1 MSDYIRLE
9 DDLKGIMKTDIHP
22 KYYTATVTCSCGNSF
37 QIGATV
43 ESMRVELCSHCHPF
57 YTGDQKLVDTA
68 GRVEKFQ
75 QRLSKVR
82 KSEKRE
88 VKSEK
93 TEQPESNQE
102 RLKALKKKLIQ
113 A

>member
-1 MSDYIRLE
+1 MKQ
-9 DDLKGIMKTDIHP
+9 DLHP
-22 KYYTATVTCSCGNSF
+22 QYQTATVTCSCGNSF
-37 QIGATV
+37 TIGATV
-43 ESMRVELCSHCHPF
+43 ESMRVELCSNCHPF

-75 QRLSKVR
+75 QRLSKVK

-93 TEQPESNQE
+93 TVKSDQPESNKD
-102 RLKALKKKLIQ
+102 RLKELKKKLIQ

>member
-1 MSDYIRLE
+1 
-9 DDLKGIMKTDIHP
+9 MKTDFHP
-22 KYYTATVTCSCGNSF
+22 KYYTATVTCSCGNRF

-43 ESMRVELCSHCHPF
+43 ETMRVELCSHCHPF

-75 QRLSKVR
+75 ERLSKVS
-82 KSEKRE
+82 KKTGTKKTE
-88 VKSEK
+88 VTEK
-93 TEQPESNQE
+93 TEKPESNKD
-102 RLKALKKKLIQ
+102 RLKELKKKLIK

>member
-1 MSDYIRLE
+1 
-9 DDLKGIMKTDIHP
+9 MKQDIHP
-22 KYYTATVTCSCGNSF
+22 QYHTATVTCSCGNSF
-37 QIGATV
+37 SIGATV
-43 ESMRVELCSHCHPF
+43 EAMRVELCSHCHPF

-75 QRLSKVR
+75 QRLSKVQ

-93 TEQPESNQE
+93 AEQPDSNKD
-102 RLKALKKKLIQ
+102 RLKELKKKLIQ